1 MGNLLNISKN
11 PQEVHPEE
19 SAIEQYIDTF
29 LQNETI
35 NTCLPDTMERR
46 MYKKVLTK
54 TIALLEKV
62 LETTEV
68 KILNHRVRFVLE
80 PIENEEEQEKD
91 ADKHEEES

>member
-1 MGNLLNISKN
+1 MGNVFNISKDS
-11 PQEVHPEE
+11 QEIDSEE
-19 SAIEQYIDTF
+19 SVIEQYIDTF
-29 LQNETI
+29 LENEKI

-54 TIALLEKV
+54 TISLLEKV

-80 PIENEEEQEKD
+80 PIELEED
-91 ADKHEEES
+91 ADEDEEES

>member
-1 MGNLLNISKN
+1 MGNVLNISKN
-11 PQEVHPEE
+11 QQEVNPEE
-19 SAIEQYIDTF
+19 SAVEQYIDTF

-35 NTCLPDTMERR
+35 NTCLPDTMERK

-91 ADKHEEES
+91 ANEHEEES

>member
-1 MGNLLNISKN
+1 MGNHLNISKK
-11 PQEVHPEE
+11 PHEVDPEE

-29 LQNETI
+29 LQNEKI
-35 NTCLPDTMERR
+35 NTCLPDTMERK

-54 TIALLEKV
+54 TITLLEKV

-80 PIENEEEQEKD
+80 PIELEDEQEED
-91 ADKHEEES
+91 ADKDEEES

>member
-1 MGNLLNISKN
+1 MGNVLNISKN
-11 PQEVHPEE
+11 QQEVNPEE

-35 NTCLPDTMERR
+35 NTCLPDTMERK

-80 PIENEEEQEKD
+80 PIENEEEHED
-91 ADKHEEES
+91 EHEEES

>member
-1 MGNLLNISKN
+1 
-11 PQEVHPEE
+11 
-19 SAIEQYIDTF
+19 
-29 LQNETI
+29 
-35 NTCLPDTMERR
+35 MERR

-80 PIENEEEQEKD
+80 PIENEEE
-91 ADKHEEES
+91 HEEES

>member
-11 PQEVHPEE
+11 PQEVNPEE
-19 SAIEQYIDTF
+19 SAVEQYIDTF

-80 PIENEEEQEKD
+80 PIENEEEQEEE
-91 ADKHEEES
+91 HEEES